1 MLAKIHWLVKFQ
13 LVFGLFISALIASA
27 QTDSIYN
34 NDVDD
39 NEVESE
45 RYSIIDLS
53 TWKYNTADSKHFAYI
68 NYNDEYWNV
77 VTEDSAHKLK
87 LNGAVRWYR
96 IHFEVDSQIKY
107 KPLAFYVS
115 QFGSAAEIYVDS
127 MLIKRAGRIGSN
139 LENEDALFNPE
150 PTPLVLSLA
159 EGNHIIAIRC
169 SDFHRVKSADNGIN
183 VSSFLRIYFQ
193 PINSDV
199 STLVSYKKYFP
210 FIFFTGMFVALFALH
225 FIMYAFNRQ
234 QTINALYSLYCL
246 GVAFISMY
254 SYYVIS
260 SSSFNLISSLTQI
273 VLSVVPLLTIPLVG
287 MVHTIFYN
295 KLGKLFTVLL
305 SMYIISVIF
314 IFFSGKLSLSITLI
328 LTILIT
334 LLSIINI
341 IKVIVIALKQGKDGA
356 RIFALVILLAPIM
369 AFLFSKIKSVSFINP
384 IIENVASD
392 TVFFVSLIVSLPLS
406 MSIFLARDMARM
418 VKKLGRQVDEIT
430 DLSQKTLQQ
439 EQEKKRLLEN
449 QNFELENTVY
459 KRTQEVMKQKIE
471 IENKNKEIT
480 ESLHYAKRIQAAIL
494 PPVEVITQ
502 TFSESFILYLPKDIV
517 SGDFYA
523 FAEKENEIIIA
534 VADCTGHGVS
544 GALMSMIGSSLLNQI
559 INEKKITA
567 PAEILNLLNDGV
579 IDALKQ
585 RTNTSHD
592 GMDIAICHIDKQNR
606 LLRFAGANRPLWL
619 LHNEQ
624 ILVYKPNKFPI
635 GGIQILHDQPYNEHS
650 IVLQNNDVVY
660 LFTDGFA
667 DQFGGSDAKKLLTKN
682 LKQHILDMQ
691 HLPLLDQHQMLLNI
705 FNNWKGN
712 IEQVDDVLILA
723 FKI

>member
-1 MLAKIHWLVKFQ
+1 
-13 LVFGLFISALIASA
+13 
-27 QTDSIYN
+27 
-34 NDVDD
+34 
-39 NEVESE
+39 
-45 RYSIIDLS
+45 
-53 TWKYNTADSKHFAYI
+53 
-68 NYNDEYWNV
+68 
-77 VTEDSAHKLK
+77 
-87 LNGAVRWYR
+87 
-96 IHFEVDSQIKY
+96 
-107 KPLAFYVS
+107 
-115 QFGSAAEIYVDS
+115 
-127 MLIKRAGRIGSN
+127 
-139 LENEDALFNPE
+139 
-150 PTPLVLSLA
+150 
-159 EGNHIIAIRC
+159 
-169 SDFHRVKSADNGIN
+169 
-183 VSSFLRIYFQ
+183 
-193 PINSDV
+193 
-199 STLVSYKKYFP
+199 
-210 FIFFTGMFVALFALH
+210 
-225 FIMYAFNRQ
+225 
-234 QTINALYSLYCL
+234 
-246 GVAFISMY
+246 
-254 SYYVIS
+254 
-260 SSSFNLISSLTQI
+260 
-273 VLSVVPLLTIPLVG
+273 
-287 MVHTIFYN
+287 
-295 KLGKLFTVLL
+295 
-305 SMYIISVIF
+305 
-314 IFFSGKLSLSITLI
+314 
-328 LTILIT
+328 
-334 LLSIINI
+334 
-341 IKVIVIALKQGKDGA
+341 
-356 RIFALVILLAPIM
+356 
-369 AFLFSKIKSVSFINP
+369 
-384 IIENVASD
+384 
-392 TVFFVSLIVSLPLS
+392 
-406 MSIFLARDMARM
+406 
-418 VKKLGRQVDEIT
+418 
-430 DLSQKTLQQ
+430 
-439 EQEKKRLLEN
+439 
-449 QNFELENTVY
+449 
-459 KRTQEVMKQKIE
+459 MKQKIE